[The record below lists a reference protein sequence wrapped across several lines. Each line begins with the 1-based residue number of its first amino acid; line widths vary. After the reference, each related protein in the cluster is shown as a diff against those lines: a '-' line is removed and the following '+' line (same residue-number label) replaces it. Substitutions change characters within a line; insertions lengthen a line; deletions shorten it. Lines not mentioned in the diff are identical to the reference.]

1 MDAFLMLLGA
11 FISDG
16 FVDTGKK
23 HRRISICMKKSRK
36 KEFMVCALDE
46 LNVHY
51 NIRPDRVLIGNRYK
65 QLVDYFKVLSVGA
78 ANKYLPQ
85 FVWELSQRQ
94 SVILLNALLQGD
106 GSYNKNGS
114 AGYYTSSKQLADD
127 VQRLALHCGWSG
139 NIKLYT
145 GREAGRTNTMHDGR
159 IITSNYDGLAVRIV
173 KKKNNPQVNHG
184 HVHEQSRQTEE
195 YIKFTG
201 KVGCIEVPETHL
213 FFYKEDLYSPPCWT
227 GNSSRHG

>member
-1 MDAFLMLLGA
+1 
-11 FISDG
+11 
-16 FVDTGKK
+16 
-23 HRRISICMKKSRK
+23 
-36 KEFMVCALDE
+36 MVCALDE

-159 IITSNYDGLAVRIV
+159 IITSNYDGLAVRTV